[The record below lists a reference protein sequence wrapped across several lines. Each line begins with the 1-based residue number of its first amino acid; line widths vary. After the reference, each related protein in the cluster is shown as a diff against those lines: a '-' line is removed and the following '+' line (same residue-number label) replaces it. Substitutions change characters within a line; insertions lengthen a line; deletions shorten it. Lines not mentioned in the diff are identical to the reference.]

1 HSLCFI
7 DPASYSIP
15 QKSTDLWIATGC
27 EDGTVRLTGYSASS
41 AGRWCSSKLLGEH
54 VGGSA
59 VRDTCFIPKTYTLAD
74 KSCNSSVSSADILVE
89 NKDTTYILI
98 SVGSKQVLTAWILEP
113 RIAEK
118 KQVCLSGLDLDTKQS
133 SECSHNSDSAV
144 TFQWLSTHMP
154 PKLATNRLKGDL
166 VKRKFEEGGEGNSSA
181 QPNLAIM
188 DQMENDW
195 RYLSVTAFL
204 LKHPATELTVC
215 FVVVACSD
223 ATVIVRALLL
233 PSRLW
238 FDVALLVPQ
247 ASPVLVLRHIVVASS
262 AH

>member
-1 HSLCFI
+1 MIYVVLDLC
-7 DPASYSIP
+7 Y
-15 QKSTDLWIATGC
+15 
-27 EDGTVRLTGYSASS
+27 RYSASS

-133 SECSHNSDSAV
+133 SECSDNSDSAV

-154 PKLATNRLKGDL
+154 PKLGTNRLKGDL

-204 LKHPATELTVC
+204 LKHSATE
-215 FVVVACSD
+215 
-223 ATVIVRALLL
+223 
-233 PSRLW
+233 
-238 FDVALLVPQ
+238 
-247 ASPVLVLRHIVVASS
+247 
-262 AH
+262 